1 VLRVERC
8 DAIRCDGG
16 RGDCRG
22 GQALIGIDTG
32 RVNRLMIGTHHL
44 GMPQWRCRMIIMI
57 CTVQDSTC
65 TSRIGIDPL
74 YSLDLWNFTWT
85 SPTRSALT
93 IYRTT
98 YIPRHMESLNGRP
111 VQLDYIIYPSLGPS
125 LQPHTHTHTHSHT
138 HTHTSNGCYAQRMGP
153 PNIATCHY
161 SNGFTTVPP
170 SWSSVV

>member
-98 YIPRHMESLNGRP
+98 YIPRHMESLNGRSNW
-111 VQLDYIIYPSLGPS
+111 IILYTRVSVHPCNPI
-125 LQPHTHTHTHSHT
+125 HIRTHTLT